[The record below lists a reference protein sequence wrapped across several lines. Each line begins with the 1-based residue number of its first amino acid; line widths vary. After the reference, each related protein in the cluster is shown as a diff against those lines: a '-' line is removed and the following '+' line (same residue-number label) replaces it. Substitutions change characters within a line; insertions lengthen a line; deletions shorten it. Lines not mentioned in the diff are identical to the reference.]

1 MAKPHK
7 TLSKTESA
15 IQLGNILKYG
25 AGGRGGASGGIIK
38 NIKKLLKIKPK
49 ATTSASP
56 ITEVKK
62 AKTSLKNQKVNK
74 SAKVSG
80 RDAVVYGQPTK
91 HGSPIGQ
98 RGLRTLAEKHPEAA
112 MNKRIPAGTIA
123 QGGTKIRNTGS
134 KSNPEAS
141 SPHYK
146 LRVYK
151 KDGSWNKEHVLK
163 KDKSKTSSNSSYKK
177 IIKENRLGRFK
188 GKK

>member
-25 AGGRGGASGGIIK
+25 AGGGTRKGLIAK
-38 NIKKLLKIKPK
+38 AKKLLKIGEK
-49 ATTSASP
+49 TTKSTSP
-56 ITEVKK
+56 IKEVKK
-62 AKTSLKNQKVNK
+62 AKKSLKNQKVNK

-112 MNKRIPAGTIA
+112 MNKRIPAGAIA
-123 QGGTKIRNTGS
+123 QGKYNRAESVS
-134 KSNPEAS
+134 KYVGKHAYSGKSPKRLRTQKQIAANPAYENVQRG
-141 SPHYK
+141 K
-146 LRVYK
+146 VTI
-151 KDGSWNKEHVLK
+151 
-163 KDKSKTSSNSSYKK
+163 SKNA
-177 IIKENRLGRFK
+177 K

>member
-15 IQLGNILKYG
+15 IQLGNILKGG
-25 AGGRGGASGGIIK
+25 AGGGTRKGLIAK
-38 NIKKLLKIKPK
+38 AKKLLKIGEK
-49 ATTSASP
+49 TTKSTSP
-56 ITEVKK
+56 IKEVKK
-62 AKTSLKNQKVNK
+62 AKKSLKNQKVNK

-141 SPHYK
+141 NPHYK

-163 KDKSKTSSNSSYKK
+163 KDKK
-177 IIKENRLGRFK
+177 
-188 GKK
+188 